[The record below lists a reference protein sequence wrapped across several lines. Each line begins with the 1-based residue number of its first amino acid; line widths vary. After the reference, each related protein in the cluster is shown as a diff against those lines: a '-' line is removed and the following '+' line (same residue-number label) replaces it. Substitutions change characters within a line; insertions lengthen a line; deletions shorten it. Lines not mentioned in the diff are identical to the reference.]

1 MLDTARLR
9 EFEFTDA
16 DFNSLRRLVREVAGI
31 SLADC
36 KRELVYSRLA
46 RRLRHLGLTS
56 FASYREFLAS
66 EAGQAELREFTN
78 AVTTNLTAF
87 FRERHHFDYLRDA
100 LLVPRMADPLSS
112 RRIRIWCSAVSTG
125 EEAYSVAMT
134 VAETVPDWRRWDIRI
149 LATDLDTNVLAAAES
164 GAYTLDRVRQLPRW
178 QIDRHFLRQV
188 HGEGLR
194 YVVKPE
200 LQRMISFRQLNLT
213 HPLPMRGPLD
223 AIFCRNVIIYF
234 DKETQR
240 DLFQR
245 MAPLQRPG
253 DLLFLGHSESLFK
266 VSTAWTLIG
275 KTVYRRNEEPC

>member
-16 DFNSLRRLVREVAGI
+16 DFNSLRRLVREIAGI

-46 RRLRHLGLTS
+46 RRLRHLGLNS
-56 FASYREFLAS
+56 FQAYRELLAS
-66 EAGQAELREFTN
+66 AEGRGELREFTN

-87 FRERHHFDYLRDA
+87 FRESHHFDYLREA
-100 LLVPRMADPLSS
+100 LLLRRAAEPRAS

-134 VAETVPDWRRWDIRI
+134 IADALPDWQRWDIRI
-149 LATDLDTNVLAAAES
+149 LGTDLDTNVLRTAEA
-164 GAYTLDRVRQLPRW
+164 GAYGIDRVRHLPRAL
-178 QIDRHFLRQV
+178 IDRHFMRQG
-188 HGEGLR
+188 HGEQLR
-194 YVVKPE
+194 YVVRPE
-200 LQRMISFRQLNLT
+200 LTRMVSFRPLNLT
-213 HPLPMRGPLD
+213 HPLPMKGPLD

-240 DLFQR
+240 DLFTR
-245 MAPLQRPG
+245 IAPLQRPG
-253 DLLFLGHSESLFK
+253 DLLFLGHSEGLFR

-275 KTVYRRNEEPC
+275 RTIYQRAATC

>member
-16 DFNSLRRLVREVAGI
+16 DFNSLRRLVREIAGI
-31 SLADC
+31 ALADC

-46 RRLRHLGLTS
+46 RRLRHLGLNS
-56 FASYREFLAS
+56 FIAYRELLAS
-66 EAGQAELREFTN
+66 EEGRGELREFTN

-100 LLVPRMADPLSS
+100 LLRPRAANPRAS
-112 RRIRIWCSAVSTG
+112 RRLRIWSSAVSTG
-125 EEAYSVAMT
+125 EEAWSIAMT
-134 VAETVPDWRRWDIRI
+134 IADALPDWQRWDIRI
-149 LATDLDTNVLAAAES
+149 LGTDLDTNVLRTAEA
-164 GAYTLDRVRQLPRW
+164 GAYGLDRVRHLPRAL
-178 QIDRHFLRQV
+178 IDRHFLRQG
-188 HGEGLR
+188 HGENLR
-194 YVVKPE
+194 YVVRPE
-200 LQRMISFRQLNLT
+200 LARMVSFRPLNLT
-213 HPLPMRGPLD
+213 HPLPMKGPLD

-240 DLFQR
+240 DLFER

-253 DLLFLGHSESLFK
+253 DLLFLGHSEGLFR

-275 KTVYRRNEEPC
+275 KTVYQRAATC